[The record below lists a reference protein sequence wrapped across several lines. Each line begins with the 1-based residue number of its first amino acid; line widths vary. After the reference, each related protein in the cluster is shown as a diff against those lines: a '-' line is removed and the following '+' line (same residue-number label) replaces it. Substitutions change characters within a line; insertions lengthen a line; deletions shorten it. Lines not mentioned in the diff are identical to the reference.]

1 MKTDILWPAVAA
13 VVMLACS
20 SPKASPSTDSSKIPV
35 ALAVPA
41 PVDTGHNAA
50 VVDCPH
56 NGKWALCSVE
66 RRLKQ
71 AGFVVKRLESDT
83 TRRAGF
89 SVTPAVYSLGKSR
102 LEVFLYR
109 DTASRAGEVAKLD
122 TLTVGPVGK
131 PGQWGDVPPT
141 LIRSANM
148 AAVFLSQ
155 NARQSERVMLALTAG
170 PPQAGSPR

>member
-1 MKTDILWPAVAA
+1 MKADMLWPAVAA
-13 VVMLACS
+13 IVLLACS
-20 SPKASPSTDSSKIPV
+20 SPKPAPSTDSSETPV
-35 ALAVPA
+35 ASELPT
-41 PVDTGHNAA
+41 PVDTGKPA
-50 VVDCPH
+50 VRVDCPH
-56 NGKWALCSVE
+56 DGKWALCSIE

-71 AGFVVKRLESDT
+71 AGFVVKRLEADT
-83 TRRAGF
+83 ARRAGF

-109 DTASRAGEVAKLD
+109 DTASRAGDVAKLD

>member
-13 VVMLACS
+13 AVMLACS
-20 SPKASPSTDSSKIPV
+20 SPKPAPSTDSSEIPV
-35 ALAVPA
+35 ASVLPA
-41 PVDTGHNAA
+41 SVDTGHAA
-50 VVDCPH
+50 VVAECPH
-56 NGKWALCSVE
+56 DGKWALCSVE

-71 AGFVVKRLESDT
+71 AGFVVKRLEGDT
-83 TRRAGF
+83 ARRAGF

-122 TLTVGPVGK
+122 TLTVGPIGK
-131 PGQWGDVPPT
+131 SGQWGDLSPT

-155 NARQSERVMLALTAG
+155 NARQTERVMLALTAG
-170 PPQAGSPR
+170 PPQPGSPR